1 MRPRRSSPGI
11 FCLQIGGEINGIELI
26 VYELADIPRQ
36 VIMPE
41 NEKKK
46 KELVFLTNIYSFE
59 VVFVNIWARLRKLVN
74 SESNF

>member
-41 NEKKK
+41 NERK
-46 KELVFLTNIYSFE
+46 KENLYSFE
-59 VVFVNIWARLRKLVN
+59 IVFVNMYYLGQYYEN
-74 SESNF
+74 

>member
-41 NEKKK
+41 NERKI
-46 KELVFLTNIYSFE
+46 ELVFLANLYSFE
-59 VVFVNIWARLRKLVN
+59 IVFVNIWARLRKLIN
-74 SESNF
+74 SGLIF

>member
-41 NEKKK
+41 NERKI
-46 KELVFLTNIYSFE
+46 ELVFLANLYSFE
-59 VVFVNIWARLRKLVN
+59 IVNIWARLRKLIN
-74 SESNF
+74 S